1 MDPEFAKLLNNTL
14 PGALSVCL
22 GSLPLLGVIAWFSYQ
37 QGERMRRME
46 QHLDR
51 LEQKM
56 DRMEHKFDNKFDRLE
71 QEIDNRFGR
80 LDQKMDNNTA
90 AIAALVTEVR
100 VINQRVVTLEDLIRP
115 QIVKG

>member
-22 GSLPLLGVIAWFSYQ
+22 GCLPLLGVIAWFSYQ
-37 QGERMRRME
+37 QGDRMRRME

-51 LEQKM
+51 LDQKM
-56 DRMEHKFDNKFDRLE
+56 DRM
-71 QEIDNRFGR
+71 
-80 LDQKMDNNTA
+80 DQKMDNNTA